1 MELAWTDTLQRNDNS
16 IAKHAL
22 QWTSQGHRRRGRPRN
37 TWRRDLESEMGTA
50 GFKYNWRKMEAA
62 AETELDGGKWSVAAT
77 GTGSDMA
84 QVKSSIFIFCKI

>member
-1 MELAWTDTLQRNDNS
+1 
-16 IAKHAL
+16 
-22 QWTSQGHRRRGRPRN
+22 
-37 TWRRDLESEMGTA
+37 MGTA